1 MQLFYEP
8 ELLNNNGVLNPDES
22 HHCIRVLRHVA
33 GDYIKVI
40 DGKGNL
46 FTCIITEANQK
57 KCKIEIESRTTQAPV
72 DYVTHIAVA
81 PTKNID
87 RLEWFL
93 EKGTEIGIEIIT
105 PILCTNSERRVIKID
120 RLEKVITSAVKQSI
134 DLWRPQLMPMI
145 DFASFVTQPFNGD
158 KFIAH
163 CRDENDAHL
172 KLQYKKGNSVTILI
186 GPEGD
191 FTESEIELALQNG
204 FKPVTLGAKRLRTET
219 AALVAGHTIRLIN
232 D

>member
-1 MQLFYEP
+1 
-8 ELLNNNGVLNPDES
+8 
-22 HHCIRVLRHVA
+22 
-33 GDYIKVI
+33 
-40 DGKGNL
+40 
-46 FTCIITEANQK
+46 
-57 KCKIEIESRTTQAPV
+57 
-72 DYVTHIAVA
+72 
-81 PTKNID
+81 
-87 RLEWFL
+87 
-93 EKGTEIGIEIIT
+93 
-105 PILCTNSERRVIKID
+105 
-120 RLEKVITSAVKQSI
+120 
-134 DLWRPQLMPMI
+134 MPMI

>member
-1 MQLFYEP
+1 MHLFYEP
-8 ELLNNNGVLNPDES
+8 ELLTNNGMLNPDES

-33 GDYIKVI
+33 GDHIKVI

-46 FTCIITEANQK
+46 FTCIITDANQK
-57 KCKIEIESRTTQAPV
+57 KCKVEIEHRQTQAPV

-105 PILCTNSERRVIKID
+105 PLLCTNSERRVIKTE
-120 RLEKVITSAVKQSI
+120 RLEKVITSAVKQSL
-134 DLWRPQLMPMI
+134 DLWMPQLMPLS
-145 DFASFVTQPFNGD
+145 DFETFVKQPFEGD

-163 CRDENDAHL
+163 CRDENDTHL
-172 KLQYKKGNSVTILI
+172 KLQYTRGKSVTILI

-191 FTESEIELALQNG
+191 FTELEIELALQNG

-219 AALVAGHTIRLIN
+219 AALVACHTIRLMN
-232 D
+232 E